1 MTVKLHPIKNIPNP
15 IDEKAAN
22 KVPDVKLMDVVV
34 AYAVAVASMVFA
46 GFITVL
52 YGASLGFLLQ
62 FTPLGVWVLEALREL
77 GVQAKQTSLVHL
89 GSLLGF
95 VSFCMGLMRVNRR

>member
-15 IDEKAAN
+15 TDGKVADR
-22 KVPDVKLMDVVV
+22 VPDVKLADVVV
-34 AYAVAVASMVFA
+34 AYAVAVASMLFA
-46 GFITVL
+46 GFITVF

-62 FTPLGVWVLEALREL
+62 LTPIGAWVLEALREL
-77 GVQAKQTSLVHL
+77 GVQSKQTSLVHL